1 MSTPRELAP
10 IVHVH
15 RSALSVN
22 VNSEAECSVLTSAA
36 LSCVSTTTSGEP
48 IVPDED

>member
-10 IVHVH
+10 IVN

-36 LSCVSTTTSGEP
+36 LSCVSTTTNGEP
-48 IVPDED
+48 IVPPVP